1 MPGGTVNVGRGSAGR
16 RERTISTRRS
26 ESPSAQRLRAG
37 SQRRSGLQSV
47 SALANI
53 ASSPQNEFPTL
64 SRIGFHARN
73 ESAVFVCMD
82 TLISNADDA
91 RLDETC
97 ARCCQDFARKKTHK
111 IRSAGL
117 EVDEAVSE
125 LVQHFLPQAR
135 SRTTTGEVE
144 RLIYG
149 NAGLVL
155 SRLLG
160 NTSPMG
166 PWRRSVKGPS
176 KRPSKESS
184 RGRQNEDTQLT
195 GGRNRR
201 STIRCVSSR
210 GLSDRADQTAGAVER
225 VDARDAVTA
234 AIDSLKKRIP
244 RTGWIV
250 EQFMLQEAGMAAGDW
265 RRRAAEKYGITV
277 RRAYQLKDE
286 GVTLLRHYC

>member
-1 MPGGTVNVGRGSAGR
+1 MSEEEAPEGESGQSARDEAGLPVLNAYGRAVGVVAACRVYPPWTATSR
-16 RERTISTRRS
+16 RHKTGLTHHST
-26 ESPSAQRLRAG
+26 
-37 SQRRSGLQSV
+37 
-47 SALANI
+47 
-53 ASSPQNEFPTL
+53 
-64 SRIGFHARN
+64 FHARN
-73 ESAVFVCMD
+73 ELAVFVCMD

-91 RLDETC
+91 KLDETC

-166 PWRRSVKGPS
+166 PRRRSVKGPS